1 MERRKELFEEVVR
14 QLQKNYVRLSEI
26 EKLTK
31 ELGDALSR
39 SDNEAAQIF
48 LGMREDEMD
57 KADEGKRGLYAI
69 LDAMDSKDR
78 DSVRVLLNGH
88 SINGEKD
95 EETEKILKLSV
106 QIKHVLERTIDADK
120 VISRRLAGK
129 DSYYQPE

>member
-1 MERRKELFEEVVR
+1 
-14 QLQKNYVRLSEI
+14 
-26 EKLTK
+26 
-31 ELGDALSR
+31 
-39 SDNEAAQIF
+39 
-48 LGMREDEMD
+48 
-57 KADEGKRGLYAI
+57 
-69 LDAMDSKDR
+69 MDSKDR

-106 QIKHVLERTIDADK
+106 QIKHVLERTIEADK